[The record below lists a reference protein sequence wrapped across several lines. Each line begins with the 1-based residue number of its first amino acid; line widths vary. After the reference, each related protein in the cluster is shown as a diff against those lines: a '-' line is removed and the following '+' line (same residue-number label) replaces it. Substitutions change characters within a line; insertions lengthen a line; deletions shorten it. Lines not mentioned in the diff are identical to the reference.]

1 MKVPVTIDLNCLFP
15 PIAPIFEDFQS
26 EWAYIN
32 HQGVYNCRIHNLG
45 SCARKLRQPLG
56 SPQLH
61 IIAPISWLQRSI
73 TSLSSNLKTKNW
85 KPQHWSDLNDAFWL
99 RCRHL
104 VTAHA
109 SSTSLAFNQN
119 RYIQNTEL
127 SRLNQIKFNVCFTCS
142 QPFAFYFIPSQHPVL
157 FSLLCSKQRHFPQ
170 ECILPWTARLW
181 SATTGCSLWS
191 TFLHFSLIYCLSLIT
206 FYSFIASS
214 IFPPRLWTANT
225 SPRLRLPD

>member
-56 SPQLH
+56 RPQLH
-61 IIAPISWLQRSI
+61 IIAHPSWLQRSI

-119 RYIQNTEL
+119 RYIQNTKL
-127 SRLNQIKFNVCFTCS
+127 SRLNQIKFNVS
-142 QPFAFYFIPSQHPVL
+142 FYL
-157 FSLLCSKQRHFPQ
+157 FSAFC
-170 ECILPWTARLW
+170 
-181 SATTGCSLWS
+181 
-191 TFLHFSLIYCLSLIT
+191 FL
-206 FYSFIASS
+206 FYSFPNPCS
-214 IFPPRLWTANT
+214 IFLALFKTKTFSSRVHSAVNCAPLICHHRLLFMIYFLLLFTHLLLIIDHLLFVYCLIYFSSTALN
-225 SPRLRLPD
+225 SKHNP

>member
-61 IIAPISWLQRSI
+61 IIAHPSWLQRSI

-119 RYIQNTEL
+119 RYIQNTKL
-127 SRLNQIKFNVCFTCS
+127 SRLNQIKFNVS
-142 QPFAFYFIPSQHPVL
+142 FYL
-157 FSLLCSKQRHFPQ
+157 FSAFC
-170 ECILPWTARLW
+170 
-181 SATTGCSLWS
+181 
-191 TFLHFSLIYCLSLIT
+191 FL
-206 FYSFIASS
+206 FYSFPNPCS
-214 IFPPRLWTANT
+214 IFLALFKTKTFSSRVHSAVNCAPLICHHRLLFMIYFFTLFTHLLLIIDHLLFVYCFIYFSSTALN
-225 SPRLRLPD
+225 SKHKP

>member
-119 RYIQNTEL
+119 RCIQNTKL
-127 SRLNQIKFNVCFTCS
+127 SRLNQIKFNAS
-142 QPFAFYFIPSQHPVL
+142 FYL
-157 FSLLCSKQRHFPQ
+157 FSAFC
-170 ECILPWTARLW
+170 
-181 SATTGCSLWS
+181 
-191 TFLHFSLIYCLSLIT
+191 FL
-206 FYSFIASS
+206 FYSFPNPCS
-214 IFPPRLWTANT
+214 IFLALFKTKTFSSRVHSAVNCAPLICHHRLLFMIYFFTLFTHLLLIIDHLLFVYCFIYFSSTALN
-225 SPRLRLPD
+225 SKHKP

>member
-61 IIAPISWLQRSI
+61 IIAHPSWLQRSI

-119 RYIQNTEL
+119 RYIQNTKL
-127 SRLNQIKFNVCFTCS
+127 SRLNQIKFNVS
-142 QPFAFYFIPSQHPVL
+142 FYL
-157 FSLLCSKQRHFPQ
+157 FSAFC
-170 ECILPWTARLW
+170 
-181 SATTGCSLWS
+181 
-191 TFLHFSLIYCLSLIT
+191 FL
-206 FYSFIASS
+206 FYSFPNPCS
-214 IFPPRLWTANT
+214 IFLALFKTKTFSSRVHSAVNCAPLICHHRLLFMIYFLLLFTHLLLIIDHLLFVYCLIYFSSTALN
-225 SPRLRLPD
+225 SKHNP

>member
-15 PIAPIFEDFQS
+15 PIAPFFKDFQS

-73 TSLSSNLKTKNW
+73 TLLSSNLKTKNW

-119 RYIQNTEL
+119 RYIQNTKL
-127 SRLNQIKFNVCFTCS
+127 SRLNQIKFNVS
-142 QPFAFYFIPSQHPVL
+142 FYL
-157 FSLLCSKQRHFPQ
+157 FSAFC
-170 ECILPWTARLW
+170 
-181 SATTGCSLWS
+181 
-191 TFLHFSLIYCLSLIT
+191 FL
-206 FYSFIASS
+206 FYSFPNPSS
-214 IFPPRLWTANT
+214 IFLALFKTKTFSSRVHSAVNCAPLICHHRLLFMIYFFTLFTHLLLIIDHLLFVYCFIYFSSTALN
-225 SPRLRLPD
+225 SKHNP

>member
-1 MKVPVTIDLNCLFP
+1 MKVPVTIDLNCLVP

-61 IIAPISWLQRSI
+61 IIAHPSWLQRSI

-119 RYIQNTEL
+119 RYIQNTKL
-127 SRLNQIKFNVCFTCS
+127 SRLNQIKFNVS
-142 QPFAFYFIPSQHPVL
+142 FYL
-157 FSLLCSKQRHFPQ
+157 FSAFC
-170 ECILPWTARLW
+170 
-181 SATTGCSLWS
+181 
-191 TFLHFSLIYCLSLIT
+191 FL
-206 FYSFIASS
+206 FYSFPTPFS
-214 IFPPRLWTANT
+214 IFLALFKTKTFSSRVHSAVNCAPLICHHRLLFMIYFFTLFTHLLLIIDHLLFVYCFIYFSSTALN
-225 SPRLRLPD
+225 SKHNP

>member
-45 SCARKLRQPLG
+45 SCKRKLRQPLG

-119 RYIQNTEL
+119 RYIQNTKL
-127 SRLNQIKFNVCFTCS
+127 SRLNQIKFNVS
-142 QPFAFYFIPSQHPVL
+142 FYL
-157 FSLLCSKQRHFPQ
+157 FSAFC
-170 ECILPWTARLW
+170 
-181 SATTGCSLWS
+181 
-191 TFLHFSLIYCLSLIT
+191 FL
-206 FYSFIASS
+206 FYSFPNPCS
-214 IFPPRLWTANT
+214 IFLALFKTNTFSSRVHSAVNCAPLISHHRLLFMIYFFTLFTHLLLIIDHLLFVYCFIYFSSTALN
-225 SPRLRLPD
+225 SKHKP

>member
-119 RYIQNTEL
+119 RYIQNTKL
-127 SRLNQIKFNVCFTCS
+127 SRLNQIKFNVS
-142 QPFAFYFIPSQHPVL
+142 FYL
-157 FSLLCSKQRHFPQ
+157 FSAFC
-170 ECILPWTARLW
+170 
-181 SATTGCSLWS
+181 
-191 TFLHFSLIYCLSLIT
+191 FL
-206 FYSFIASS
+206 FYSFPNPCS
-214 IFPPRLWTANT
+214 IFLALFKTKTFSSRVHSAVNCAPLICHHRLLFMIYFFTLFTHLLLIIDHLLFVYCFIYFSSTALN
-225 SPRLRLPD
+225 SKHKP

>member
-15 PIAPIFEDFQS
+15 PIAPIFGDFQS

-119 RYIQNTEL
+119 RYIQNTKL
-127 SRLNQIKFNVCFTCS
+127 SRLNQIKFNVS
-142 QPFAFYFIPSQHPVL
+142 FYL
-157 FSLLCSKQRHFPQ
+157 FSAFCFLFYSFPNPCS
-170 ECILPWTARLW
+170 I
-181 SATTGCSLWS
+181 
-191 TFLHFSLIYCLSLIT
+191 FLALFKTKT
-206 FYSFIASS
+206 FYSRVHSAVNCAPLICHHRLLFMIYFFTLFTHLLLIIDHLLFVYCFIYFSS
-214 IFPPRLWTANT
+214 TALN
-225 SPRLRLPD
+225 SKHKP